1 MSKRRKVIT
10 MKKKKTNKKRRQFSI
25 VMAVLFGAAVIYFAI
40 SFFNTNKEINEKKA
54 ELTELQSQ
62 YDEQVKQNKELQNTI
77 DENDEAA
84 IAEKYARENGYVK
97 TDERVYIDITPGT

>member
-1 MSKRRKVIT
+1 

>member
-1 MSKRRKVIT
+1 M
-10 MKKKKTNKKRRQFSI
+10 MKKKRVNKKRKQVSI
-25 VMAVLFGAAVIYFAI
+25 VMALLFGAAIIYFAV
-40 SFFNTNKEINEKKA
+40 SFFNTNKEINEKKQ
-54 ELTELQSQ
+54 ELNGLQTQ
-62 YDEQVKQNKELQNTI
+62 YEEQVKQNEALQKTI

>member
-1 MSKRRKVIT
+1 MFF
-10 MKKKKTNKKRRQFSI
+10 QY
-25 VMAVLFGAAVIYFAI
+25 LYFAV
-40 SFFNTNKEINEKKA
+40 SFFSAYKDINEKKE
-54 ELTELQSQ
+54 ELSDLQTQ
-62 YDEQVKQNKELQNTI
+62 YEEQVKQNEALQNTI

>member
-54 ELTELQSQ
+54 ELTELQNQ

>member
-1 MSKRRKVIT
+1 
-10 MKKKKTNKKRRQFSI
+10 MKKKKTNKKRKQFSI

-54 ELTELQSQ
+54 ELTELQNQ

-77 DENDEAA
+77 NENDEAA

>member
-1 MSKRRKVIT
+1 
-10 MKKKKTNKKRRQFSI
+10 MKKKQANKKRKQFSI
-25 VMAVLFGAAVIYFAI
+25 VMAVLFGAAVIYFAF
-40 SFFNTNKEINEKKA
+40 SFFNTNKEINEKKS
-54 ELTELQSQ
+54 ELTELQNQVS
-62 YDEQVKQNKELQNTI
+62 EQHQLNEELQNTI

>member
-1 MSKRRKVIT
+1 
-10 MKKKKTNKKRRQFSI
+10 MKKKRVNKKRRQFSI

-54 ELTELQSQ
+54 ELSELQTQ
-62 YDEQVKQNKELQNTI
+62 YEEQVKQNEELQNTI
-77 DENDEAA
+77 KENDEAA

>member
-1 MSKRRKVIT
+1 
-10 MKKKKTNKKRRQFSI
+10 MKKKTVNKKRKQVSI
-25 VMAVLFGAAVIYFAI
+25 VMAVLFCAVVIYFAI
-40 SFFNTNKEINEKKA
+40 SFFNTNKEITEKKQ
-54 ELTELQSQ
+54 ELNELQTQ
-62 YDEQVKQNKELQNTI
+62 YEEQLKQNEELQNTI

>member
-1 MSKRRKVIT
+1 
-10 MKKKKTNKKRRQFSI
+10 MKKKRVNKKRKQISI
-25 VMAVLFGAAVIYFAI
+25 VMAVLFCAAVIYFAI
-40 SFFNTNKEINEKKA
+40 SFFNTNKEINEKKQ
-54 ELTELQSQ
+54 ELNELQTH
-62 YDEQVKQNKELQNTI
+62 YEEQLKQNEELQNTI

>member
-10 MKKKKTNKKRRQFSI
+10 MKKKRVNKKRRQFSI

-54 ELTELQSQ
+54 ELSELQTQ
-62 YDEQVKQNKELQNTI
+62 YEEQVKQNEELQNTI
-77 DENDEAA
+77 KENDEAA